1 MCRLRYSL
9 VVLAILLTV
18 FFHSIILAQAQTTT
32 TTTNTTTVTITVTV
46 ERVIDRE
53 INLPLAQIFYY
64 FVLSLIAFI
73 VITSLWKWISS
84 RW

>member
-1 MCRLRYSL
+1 
-9 VVLAILLTV
+9 VVI
-18 FFHSIILAQAQTTT
+18 
-32 TTTNTTTVTITVTV
+32 

-53 INLPLAQIFYY
+53 INLPLAQIFNY
-64 FVLSLIAFI
+64 FILSLIAFI

>member
-1 MCRLRYSL
+1 MCRLKYSL
-9 VVLAILLTV
+9 LALAIVLAAI
-18 FFHSIILAQAQTTT
+18 FFHSVLVQAQTTVT
-32 TTTNTTTVTITVTV
+32 VTVTNTTTVTITV

-53 INLPLAQIFYY
+53 INLPLQQIFNY

-73 VITSLWKWISS
+73 VITSLWRWISS

>member
-1 MCRLRYSL
+1 MCRLRHSL
-9 VVLAILLTV
+9 LALIAVLAAI
-18 FFHSIILAQAQTTT
+18 FFHSISAQAQTVTIT
-32 TTTNTTTVTITVTV
+32 ITNTTTVTVTV
-46 ERVIDRE
+46 ERIVDRE
-53 INLPLAQIFYY
+53 INLPLSQIFNY